1 MTDDFRYTTITTT
14 TTPFDSDYHH
24 DYYQEAVQRIALS
37 PSRLPNQTSPQ
48 HQRHQR
54 NNTVDYLPLPLY
66 SPPPVTVDNPLEI
79 RAADFD
85 SPAHRRHTQSL
96 SLVTDSSRYSNPL
109 ATFDQILPAN
119 SISPHVRPSRPT
131 SSSHPR
137 TESFRKFLSPG
148 ARQSD
153 EIDTGKSQMEKEGG
167 LRLENATVPAGPRL
181 SDEANGAGPRVRKKS
196 GFAKFVNSMIGSPK
210 PMISAPMN
218 PVHITRVGY
227 DHQTGQYTVCDYY
240 HKLCFVQA

>member
-1 MTDDFRYTTITTT
+1 MIRRPPRSTLSSSSAA
-14 TTPFDSDYHH
+14 SDVYKR
-24 DYYQEAVQRIALS
+24 QVQRIALNSSTS
-37 PSRLPNQTSPQ
+37 PSRSPT
-48 HQRHQR
+48 RHHR
-54 NNTVDYLPLPLY
+54 NATVDYLPLY
-66 SPPPVTVDNPLEI
+66 SPPPVSVNNPLEDS
-79 RAADFD
+79 ANNFD
-85 SPAHRRHTQSL
+85 NPAHRRHTQSL

-109 ATFDQILPAN
+109 TTFDQILPAN
-119 SISPHVRPSRPT
+119 SISPHIRPSRPT

-196 GFAKFVNSMIGSPK
+196 GFAKFVNSMICLLYTSPS
-210 PMISAPMN
+210 P
-218 PVHITRVGY
+218 R
-227 DHQTGQYTVCDYY
+227 D
-240 HKLCFVQA
+240 

>member
-1 MTDDFRYTTITTT
+1 MNDLRSPAT
-14 TTPFDSDYHH
+14 TTPHDFASEH
-24 DYYQEAVQRIALS
+24 DYYQEAVQRIALTS
-37 PSRLPNQTSPQ
+37 PTPPRSRLPQSQISPS
-48 HQRHQR
+48 R
-54 NNTVDYLPLPLY
+54 NNTVDQLPLY
-66 SPPPVTVDNPLEI
+66 SPPPVTVGNPLEDI
-79 RAADFD
+79 ANDLD
-85 SPAHRRHTQSL
+85 NPTHRRHTQSL

-119 SISPHVRPSRPT
+119 SISPHARPSRPI
-131 SSSHPR
+131 SLSHGR

-148 ARQSD
+148 ARQST

-167 LRLENATVPAGPRL
+167 LPVENATIQAGPRL
-181 SDEANGAGPRVRKKS
+181 SDETNGAGPRARKKS

-227 DHQTGQYTVCDYY
+227 DHQTGQYTVC
-240 HKLCFVQA
+240 HHSAQLRLLQAWTT

>member
-1 MTDDFRYTTITTT
+1 MTNDLRYTTLGTT

-24 DYYQEAVQRIALS
+24 DYYQEAVQRIALTSSGS
-37 PSRLPNQTSPQ
+37 PSRSPT
-48 HQRHQR
+48 RHHR
-54 NNTVDYLPLPLY
+54 NATVDLPLY
-66 SPPPVTVDNPLEI
+66 SPPPVSVNNPLEDS
-79 RAADFD
+79 AHNFD
-85 SPAHRRHTQSL
+85 NPAHRRHTQSL

-119 SISPHVRPSRPT
+119 SISPQVRPSRPI

-227 DHQTGQYTVCDYY
+227 DHQTGQYTVCHHY
-240 HKLCFVQA
+240 CEPSFSQA